1 MKFSHTRYFKIRLR
15 QVLFKF
21 GSNSP
26 YISGDSIAALA
37 DYVVF
42 GRNKKRKVS
51 IRRLNHAKSIFVPG
65 EKLHELLENYGHE
78 IKANCLITGNSDE
91 NFTILPDLP
100 DSVRL
105 WLCQNNAITNSRVV
119 KTLPIGIEN
128 RRLGRNGFPSLYKKS
143 YSNASTSRVLVPP
156 MSPTNPIR
164 TEIILQA
171 RERSEIFDVH
181 TKLIPEMEYFQLTR
195 RYKFILCCEGNG
207 FENHRIWETLYQGSF
222 PILLRTNWSTS
233 LEYLNLPILFVESL
247 NDVDPKL
254 LEDFYQQNK
263 SFLPH
268 LAPALWIPFWDR
280 LIKGLE

>member
-1 MKFSHTRYFKIRLR
+1 MQFSHTRYFKIRLR

-26 YISGDSIAALA
+26 YVSGDSIGALA

-42 GRNKKRKVS
+42 GRNKNRKVS
-51 IRRLNHAKSIFVPG
+51 IRRLNQARTIFVPG
-65 EKLHELLENYGHE
+65 EKLYDLLENYGHE
-78 IKANCLITGNSDE
+78 IKATCLITGNSDE
-91 NFTILPDLP
+91 NFTISPNLP
-100 DSVRL
+100 DSVKL
-105 WLCQNNAITNSRVV
+105 WLCQNNAIRDSKVV

-128 RRLGRNGFPSLYKKS
+128 RRLGRNGFPGLYKKS
-143 YSNASTSRVLVPP
+143 YSSASISRVLVPP

-171 RERSEIFDVH
+171 LKKPEIFDVH
-181 TKLIPEMEYFQLTR
+181 TKLIPEKEYFDLTR

-207 FENHRIWETLYQGSF
+207 FENHRIWETLYQESF

-233 LEYLNLPILFVESL
+233 LQYLNLPILFVDSIDDIDL
-247 NDVDPKL
+247 KL
-254 LEDFYQQNK
+254 LEDFYHQNS

-268 LAPALWIPFWDR
+268 LTPALWIPFWDR

>member
-26 YISGDSIAALA
+26 YISGDSIASLA

-51 IRRLNHAKSIFVPG
+51 IRRLSRARSIFVPG
-65 EKLHELLENYGHE
+65 EKLYELLENYGHE
-78 IKANCLITGNSDE
+78 IKASCLITGNSDE
-91 NFTILPDLP
+91 NFTILPNLP

-105 WLCQNNAITNSRVV
+105 WLCQNNAIGNSTVV

-128 RRLGRNGFPSLYKKS
+128 RRLGRNGFPGLYKQS
-143 YSNASTSRVLVPP
+143 YLDASTSRVLVPP

-164 TEIILQA
+164 AEIILQA
-171 RERSEIFDVH
+171 LTRSEIFDVH
-181 TKLIPEMEYFQLTR
+181 TKLIPEIEYFQLTR
-195 RYKFILCCEGNG
+195 RYKYILCCEGNG

-233 LEYLNLPILFVESL
+233 LMYLNLPILFVDSL
-247 NDVDPKL
+247 DDINLQL
-254 LEDFYQQNK
+254 LEDFYQQNN

-268 LAPALWIPFWDR
+268 LTPALWIPFWDR
-280 LIKGLE
+280 LIKGLG